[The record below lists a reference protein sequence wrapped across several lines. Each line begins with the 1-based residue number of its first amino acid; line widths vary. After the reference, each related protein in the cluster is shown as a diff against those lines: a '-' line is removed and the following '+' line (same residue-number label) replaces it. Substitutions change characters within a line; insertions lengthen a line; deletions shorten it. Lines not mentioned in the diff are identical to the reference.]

1 MQSARN
7 IKEVGYVDCV
17 GGGQV
22 VVVDGIAYVGHVN
35 APDGTSIID
44 VKDPKNPKQ
53 LASIGM
59 PAATHS
65 HKVRVANNLMIVN
78 HELNDADH
86 SPIPD
91 DFKGGVVIYDVS
103 NPAKPTEISRWT
115 TEGKGVHRYDFDG
128 RYLYFSPTVEG
139 YVGPI
144 VMILDL
150 IDPTKPTEVGRWWMP
165 GQWIA
170 GGEVPTWE
178 GTAHRCHHPLRM
190 GNRLYTGYW
199 KGGFVILNIDDMSNP
214 TYVSG
219 LDWSPPYAC
228 PTHTALPIP
237 YKINGRQYLLVGD
250 EDVMRE
256 PHEPA
261 AFMWMIDITDEANPV
276 PISTF
281 QVEGLT
287 GATVPMCTGLH
298 QPSEKFFGTEIP
310 MAWFSNGLRVI
321 DIKDPHRPEE
331 VAHYI
336 PDLPPG
342 SKRVSSNDVTVDD
355 NGLIYLLDRHRG
367 MHILERT

>member
-1 MQSARN
+1 MPEAYN

-22 VVVDGIAYVGHVN
+22 VVVDGIAYIGHVN
-35 APDGTSIID
+35 APDGTSIFD
-44 VKDPKNPKQ
+44 VRDPKNAKE

-59 PAATHS
+59 APATHS

-78 HELNDADH
+78 HELNDADN
-86 SPIPD
+86 SPVPD
-91 DFKGGVVIYDVS
+91 DFAGGVVIYDVS
-103 NPAKPTEISRWT
+103 TPAKPREISRWT
-115 TEGKGVHRYDFDG
+115 TAGKGVHRYDFDG
-128 RYLYFSPTVEG
+128 RYLYMSPTVEG
-139 YVGPI
+139 YVGNI

-150 IDPTKPTEVGRWWMP
+150 IDPEKPQEVGRWWMP

-170 GGEVPTWE
+170 GGEEPSWE
-178 GTAHRCHHPLRM
+178 GTAHRCHHPLRQ
-190 GNRLYTGYW
+190 GNRLYTSYW

-214 TYVSG
+214 TRVSG
-219 LDWSPPYAC
+219 MDWAPPFAC

-237 YKINGRQYLLVGD
+237 YDINGRQYLLVAD

-256 PHEPA
+256 AHEPA
-261 AFMWMIDITDEANPV
+261 AFMWMIDITDETNPV
-276 PISTF
+276 PISSY
-281 QVEGLT
+281 QVEGLA
-287 GATVPMCTGLH
+287 GKEVPMCTGLH

-321 DIKDPHRPEE
+321 DIKNPQTPVE
-331 VAHYI
+331 VASYV
-336 PDLPPG
+336 PDVPPG